1 MGGALRAVRL
11 SQRLFG
17 SSRGGCRA
25 AGYFSAAPGC
35 HSAYRSYF
43 GYRLLRRPPGAG
55 LPRQCGAAGLACP
68 CRSGNRR
75 KAGGFQLGSGLCR
88 CRAVRSTAGNHSAA
102 ACQCVWAGQAG
113 NGAAG
118 AGALSER
125 CIAARHM
132 DVRPAGLPAAHPGQ
146 PAAEPFACGTAGRIS
161 PLFCPGFPGHHLCP
175 SGGGAAG
182 ACPDPARRGL

>member
-1 MGGALRAVRL
+1 MKKILVTGAGGFVGLPRDAAMGGALRVVRL

-68 CRSGNRR
+68 CRSGNKR

-88 CRAVRSTAGNHSAA
+88 CRAVRPTAGNHSAA

-118 AGALSER
+118 AGALPER
-125 CIAARHM
+125 RVAARHHGCTTC
-132 DVRPAGLPAAHPGQ
+132 RATG
-146 PAAEPFACGTAGRIS
+146 
-161 PLFCPGFPGHHLCP
+161 CP
-175 SGGGAAG
+175 SGAT
-182 ACPDPARRGL
+182 CC